1 VAAASS
7 YIVTTI
13 NLIAASK
20 LVVGASVFKGR
31 FESDAAEIDDSSG
44 GKRMVQAVQPI
55 PSGSFATTETCDG
68 VAHARCLSGWRDSH
82 YEHVGR
88 QPFRGRIAE
97 LCLWPVQI
105 IYERVEQPCVY
116 RGIPW
121 AGGLM
126 FLSKLAADG
135 DIYCNGRRIN
145 EGTVTIFPW
154 NFTSSAFLR
163 GPACNV
169 AIAVDERA
177 LADHARSIL
186 NQEISVS
193 ALRRSL
199 SVTRAE
205 SVEMFEH
212 TAMSII
218 GELTASPGLINEES
232 YRTTIR
238 QRLLDVLVQVLDAGI
253 AAARQL
259 APPSPRSY
267 IVERAARYMDT
278 RLADPLQMS
287 DICEAIRVSPRT
299 LRYSFEEMVGVSPT
313 QYLLAVRLSR
323 VRRDLLHAG
332 ASSRINRIAE
342 RHGFAHMGRFAQFY
356 SDAFGERPSDT
367 ARRAAV
373 ESQRFNTLRSTRAAR
388 GQMALADREMHRAAA
403 AC

>member
-1 VAAASS
+1 MRREL
-7 YIVTTI
+7 TTHQ
-13 NLIAASK
+13 
-20 LVVGASVFKGR
+20 
-31 FESDAAEIDDSSG
+31 G
-44 GKRMVQAVQPI
+44 GERMVQAIQPI
-55 PSGSFATTETCDG
+55 PSGSFATTETFDG
-68 VAHARCLSGWRDSH
+68 IAHARCLTGWRDSH

-88 QPFRGRIAE
+88 QPFRGRMAE

-105 IYERVEQPCVY
+105 IYERIEQPCVY
-116 RGIPW
+116 RGVPW
-121 AGGLM
+121 AGSLI

-135 DIYCNGRRIN
+135 DVYCNGRRIN
-145 EGTVTIFPW
+145 ASTVTIFPW

-177 LADHARSIL
+177 LVDHARSTL
-186 NQEISVS
+186 NQEISVAS
-193 ALRRSL
+193 LRRSF
-199 SVTRAE
+199 SVIGSE
-205 SVEMFEH
+205 SVEMFERS
-212 TAMSII
+212 AMSII
-218 GELTASPGLINEES
+218 GELTASPGLLNEES
-232 YRTTIR
+232 YRTMTR
-238 QRLLDVLVQVLDAGI
+238 RRLLDVLVQVLDGGI

-267 IVERAARYMDT
+267 IVERAAQYMDT

-356 SDAFGERPSDT
+356 SEAFGERPSDT
-367 ARRAAV
+367 ARRATA
-373 ESQRFNTLRSTRAAR
+373 ESQRFNELRSTQAAR
-388 GQMALADREMHRAAA
+388 GRIALAGRNMHRAAA